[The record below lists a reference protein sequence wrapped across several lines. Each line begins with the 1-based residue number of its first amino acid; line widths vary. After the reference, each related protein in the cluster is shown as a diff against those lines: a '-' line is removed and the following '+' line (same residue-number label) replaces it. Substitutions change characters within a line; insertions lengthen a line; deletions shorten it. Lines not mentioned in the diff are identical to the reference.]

1 MRSNEQGKILTP
13 QIINSASQYITF
25 IAIKHMLL
33 RGLKLSLISLWLKLL
48 LISIPAFSATQN
60 PKVASLNILP
70 EKISTDTSR
79 FVEYMALGQAWES
92 KNFDSAL
99 RYYERAL
106 SISEINNW
114 PDEKAKALIN
124 IGFAYFYSLNSNK
137 SIDYLE
143 QGLDIYTKINNKKGQ
158 LDTYYNLGTF
168 YGYFED
174 YIKSIENYN
183 MAARLGLEIND
194 ENRLGMIYNN
204 LGLMF
209 QYSGNYDKANL
220 YQFKA
225 LAMKEKIGDT
235 TIDIT
240 HLNIGLNY
248 LQQQNFEKSL
258 EYYKYALDLFIQKN
272 NRPDIAHCHK
282 NIGDVFLEMGE
293 LDAATESYQ
302 KAYSIY
308 GELNDQ
314 ESMARHFMVMG
325 NIYRKQN
332 LYSKADEAYQTALNL
347 FPENGSKRLLFYI
360 NKNYAELFLELAS
373 ENPNGNI
380 QYLNKV
386 ISFGEKM
393 SEIAETSG
401 SIALQNESYE
411 ILYNAHKAMGN
422 RSKAIEYADKFMASK
437 DLLFSEQKQKTI
449 VNIQTKYETEKKE
462 LEIDFL
468 NNEND
473 LITTSLSQSNT
484 IRQNQRIIIYLLVAG
499 FILVLVSILV
509 IYRFYRLTKS
519 ANARLNEQNLI
530 ISRQK
535 NEIEILLKEVHH
547 RVKNNLQIITSLLD
561 LQLMGID
568 NPETKATLLDAQSRL
583 KSIALIHQVLSQS
596 EKGKNVSFNN
606 FVVELAGHIKNSV
619 HGEKPITV
627 DVDIPDTIRFNI
639 NTSIPLGLILNE
651 LLTNAFKYAFAEK
664 ESGRIAINL
673 TTKPDGK
680 YCMEVIDNGCGL
692 PIGFDIRTST
702 SLGLSLI
709 STLSGQLSGK
719 INYEYLH
726 GAKFTL
732 LFLEAKS

>member
-1 MRSNEQGKILTP
+1 MLPARWNTLQINIIILTAIFIFP
-13 QIINSASQYITF
+13 SYGITEQSK
-25 IAIKHMLL
+25 ID
-33 RGLKLSLISLWLKLL
+33 
-48 LISIPAFSATQN
+48 
-60 PKVASLNILP
+60 SLNRLLTKAPNDSIVYRINFKLGRLWEP
-70 EKISTDTSR
+70 IS
-79 FVEYMALGQAWES
+79 
-92 KNFDSAL
+92 FDSAM
-99 RYYERAL
+99 YYYNRSIA
-106 SISEINNW
+106 ISEKNTW
-114 PDEKAKALIN
+114 PERKAKSLIN

-143 QGLDIYTKINNKKGQ
+143 QGLDTYIKTNDKEGQ
-158 LDTYYNLGTF
+158 LDTYYNLGIF
-168 YGYFED
+168 YGHFEN
-174 YIKSIENYN
+174 YIKSIENFN
-183 MAARLGLEIND
+183 RAVAIGVELKNEQ
-194 ENRLGMIYNN
+194 RLGMIYNN

-248 LQQQNFEKSL
+248 LQQQNFDKSL
-258 EYYKYALDLFIQKN
+258 EYYNYALDLFIQKN
-272 NRPDIAHCHK
+272 YRPGIAHCHK
-282 NIGDVFLEMGE
+282 NIGDVYLEMGE

-308 GELNDQ
+308 AELNDM
-314 ESMARHFMVMG
+314 ESIARHYMAMG

-332 LYSKADEAYQTALNL
+332 LNAKADEAYQTALNL

-393 SEIAETSG
+393 SEIAENSG

-422 RSKAIEYADKFMASK
+422 RSKAIEYADKYMASK
-437 DLLFSEQKQKTI
+437 DSLFSEQKQKTI
-449 VNIQTKYETEKKE
+449 ANIQTKYETEKKE
-462 LEIDFL
+462 LEIEFL
-468 NNEND
+468 NSEND

-484 IRQNQRIIIYLLVAG
+484 IRQNQRVIIYLLVAG

-519 ANARLNEQNLI
+519 ANARLKVQNQV

-535 NEIEILLKEVHH
+535 SEIEILLKEVHH

-596 EKGKNVSFNN
+596 EKEKNVSFNN

-619 HGEKPITV
+619 QGEKPITV

-651 LLTNAFKYAFAEK
+651 LLTNAFKYAFVEK

-673 TTKPDGK
+673 TTNNDGK
-680 YCMEVIDNGCGL
+680 YCLEVIDNGSGL
-692 PIGFDIRTST
+692 PGGFDIRTST

-709 STLSGQLSGK
+709 STLSWQLSGK
-719 INYEYLH
+719 LEYEFLG